1 MAIIGSTKPPSIRK
15 TLLTPAH
22 STSPEGLESPFANLA
37 TRRNPPPMIRRRALC
52 GVICRYFNFFDG
64 RPGRVGP
71 LESFVRR

>member
-52 GVICRYFNFFDG
+52 GVMRRYLDFLAG
-64 RPGRVGP
+64 RPGPVG
-71 LESFVRR
+71 LLGSFVRR